1 MSGRTVSA
9 SIWALGLAL
18 ALLIPLFGSP
28 MMIDVTFRTCSLV
41 VLAVSWNLMASAGLI
56 SLGHSAFFGLGA
68 YAAILTANLVGA
80 PFWLTLL
87 VALAVGALL
96 GAGLALVTGRLRG
109 IYFAIT
115 TLAVSEG
122 LRVIAVMLPDLTG
135 GAKGAYL
142 ASKSFPGVAS
152 INFAMGVAAV
162 GTCLI
167 AWAISRSRYHFA
179 FRAMRANE
187 HASQMLGIYPLKYRV
202 AITAISGSV
211 ASLAG
216 GVEVWH
222 GGYLDPALA
231 FDLHITITSQIA
243 PILGGLYTLS
253 GPVLG
258 AIATI
263 LLGDATRIGLG
274 HIQGASLLV
283 FGMVLVMCVLYLPQ
297 GIRGGLSEFLRRRSA
312 SSASAPVVPTRPTDM
327 ARP

>member
-1 MSGRTVSA
+1 MMGVRTASA
-9 SIWALGLAL
+9 SVWALGLAL
-18 ALLIPLFGSP
+18 ALLIPLFGTP
-28 MMIDVTFRTCSLV
+28 MMIDVAFRICSLV
-41 VLAVSWNLMASAGLI
+41 ALAVSWNLMASAGLI

-68 YAAILTANLVGA
+68 YAAILTANLAGA
-80 PFWLTLL
+80 PFWLTL
-87 VALAVGALL
+87 VVSLASGALL
-96 GAGLALVTGRLRG
+96 GSGIALITGRMRG

-115 TLAVSEG
+115 TLAMSEG

-142 ASKSFPGVAS
+142 ASKSFPGATY
-152 INFAMGVAAV
+152 INFAMGAVAV

-167 AWAISRSRYHFA
+167 AWALSRSRYHFA

-202 AITAISGSV
+202 AITSISGSL

-263 LLGDATRIGLG
+263 LLGDATRISLG

-283 FGMVLVMCVLYLPQ
+283 FGMVLVVCVLYLPQ
-297 GIRGGLSEFLRRRSA
+297 GIRGGLSDFFRRRSA
-312 SSASAPVVPTRPTDM
+312 NAAPSGVSTRPADV